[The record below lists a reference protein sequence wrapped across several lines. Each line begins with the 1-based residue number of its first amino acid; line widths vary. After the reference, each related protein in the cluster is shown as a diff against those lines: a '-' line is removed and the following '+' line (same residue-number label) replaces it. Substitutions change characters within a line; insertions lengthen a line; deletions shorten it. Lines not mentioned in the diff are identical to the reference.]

1 MKRSPKMVLVAG
13 AAVLALVAT
22 GCASGENG
30 GQPQNDAQGKRS
42 LSFMTSEPKTIVPQK
57 DPGSQV
63 GMALCANL
71 MEVNVETQKLEPLA
85 AKAVESED
93 ARVWSIELQDGWTF
107 HDGSPV
113 TAQSFA
119 DAWNATATGS
129 NAWQGNGTF
138 VSFEGYDELNPTDGS
153 EPSTDVLSGVK
164 VIDETHLEVTL
175 KAPNADFPKVLST
188 NPTCPL
194 PATALEDAAAY
205 DEAPVSNGPYKFVS
219 WDHNQQIVLEKWDGF
234 KGAAGFSGGADEL
247 VGKVYTSVDPAYT
260 DMTAGNLDMIRNV
273 PATMV
278 DKATSQLGDKVLY
291 EVSIGSKQQTLQIP
305 DYVDELKSPELRKAI
320 SLSIDRDAIAKSL
333 LKGHATPSDSL
344 VPPALASYV
353 EGACSEC
360 TFDPERAKKLLADSG
375 GFDGTLIIES
385 NSNSDQQLVQAVAK
399 QIQDN
404 LGIKVQ
410 QKPML
415 GTELSERRNNQKLE
429 GAAFGLWGWSY
440 MSPDQYLSQYETGGD
455 GNASTGYSNPDVDKL
470 LRAARAEQDESKA
483 ATLYRDAEQII
494 LKDLPA
500 IPLFIPT
507 DYGLHSEC
515 AVMNDVQGDLQF
527 YRAGYG
533 C

>member
-1 MKRSPKMVLVAG
+1 MKQARAIAF
-13 AAVLALVAT
+13 AAAAASLMLA
-22 GCASGENG
+22 ASGCSSASPSAAGEG
-30 GQPQNDAQGKRS
+30 SGEAT
-42 LSFMTSEPKTIVPQK
+42 LSFMTTEPKSIVPQK
-57 DPGSQV
+57 DPGSQI

-71 MEVNVETQKLEPLA
+71 MEVNAQTQELEPLA
-85 AKAVESED
+85 AKSVTSDD
-93 ARVWSIELQDGWTF
+93 AKVWDIELQDGWTF
-107 HDGSPV
+107 HDGTPV

-138 VSFEGYDELNPTDGS
+138 VSFAGYDALNPLDGS
-153 EPSTDVLSGVK
+153 KAEATELSGVE
-164 VIDETHLEVTL
+164 VADDTHLTVTL
-175 KAPNADFPKVLST
+175 KAPNRDFPAILST

-194 PATALEDAAAY
+194 PESAFDDEAAY
-205 DEAPVSNGPYKFVS
+205 DEAPISNGPYKFVS
-219 WDHNQQIVLEKWDGF
+219 WDHNQQVVMEKWDGF
-234 KGAAGFSGGADEL
+234 KGAEGFSGGAQQL
-247 VGKVYTSVDPAYT
+247 IGKVYTAIDPAYT

-278 DKATSQLGDKVLY
+278 DKAKNQLGVESLY

-305 DYVDELKSPELRKAI
+305 DYVEALSSTALRQAV
-320 SLSIDRDAIAKSL
+320 SMSIDREAIAASL

-344 VPPALASYV
+344 VPPALDSYV
-353 EGACSEC
+353 EGSCEAC
-360 TFDPERAKKLLADSG
+360 TFDPEQAKKILAEDG

-385 NSNSDQQLVQAVAK
+385 NSASDQQLVQAIAK

-410 QKPML
+410 MKPML

-440 MSPDQYLSQYETGGD
+440 KSSDQYLSQYETGGD
-455 GNASTGYSNPDVDKL
+455 GNLATGYSNPEVDKL
-470 LRAARAEQDESKA
+470 LQAARAEMDEGTSSELFKQ
-483 ATLYRDAEQII
+483 AEAII
-494 LKDLPA
+494 INDLPA
-500 IPLFIPT
+500 IPLFIPA
-507 DYGLHSEC
+507 DYGLQSEC
-515 AVMNDVQGDLQF
+515 AVLNDVQGDLQY